1 MSLIDENLFPQAAV
15 MIHDGIEISDERKAE
30 IKAIFIEG
38 LVRFLSIYAET
49 EIGEG
54 IQIDITKVALHVN
67 SARFENDDLYCIESI
82 DDVYRLLEQLTITGL
97 PIWRFLRLTDYQKRI
112 FESGYS
118 ELLVSAKMKAAA
130 ERPCY
135 GCIWFD
141 ESETPFGMLRK
152 CRKPETEFEI
162 YRRGGIDPDIITECK
177 WCTTLDKI
185 PDEIK
190 KLLDFYR
197 IRFMNSVESA
207 RNNFRRKLNED
218 PFRIPKELSDDENV
232 DLETYYD
239 PILDLVCAFRS
250 HKTKTG
256 RQTEIR
262 RAMYI
267 EGMIRFF
274 EIYAQCE
281 VGNGYIADIKN
292 IALYVN
298 ELESSEIRFIK
309 SYEDVY
315 GDLEEKIINGFNVK
329 KFIKYDDEY

>member
-15 MIHDGIEISDERKAE
+15 MLHDGVEISDERKAE
-30 IKAIFIEG
+30 IKATFIEG
-38 LVRFLSIYAET
+38 LVRFLGIYAET

-82 DDVYRLLEQLTITGL
+82 DDVYRLLEQLTIAGL

-141 ESETPFGMLRK
+141 EFETPFGVLRK

-162 YRRGGIDPDIITECK
+162 YRRGSIDPDVITECK

-185 PDEIK
+185 PDEVEA
-190 KLLDFYR
+190 LDKFYKSKF
-197 IRFMNSVESA
+197 INSLESA

-218 PFRIPKELSDDENV
+218 PFRIPKELSDKEKV
-232 DLETYYD
+232 DLDTCYD
-239 PILDLVCAFRS
+239 PILDLACAFNNL
-250 HKTKTG
+250 KTKST

-292 IALYVN
+292 IALYVD
-298 ELESSEIRFIK
+298 ELDSSEIKFIK

-315 GDLEEKIINGFNVK
+315 DDLEEKIINGFNVK